1 MIASSLSNLQWR
13 KEGEILYLQSVSCC
27 VKECGLGWLVMLDCV
42 VGLLGMGGVEGVA
55 EGNRIII
62 VGI

>member
-1 MIASSLSNLQWR
+1 M
-13 KEGEILYLQSVSCC
+13 SCC
-27 VKECGLGWLVMLDCV
+27 VEECGLGWLVMLDCV
-42 VGLLGMGGVEGVA
+42 VSLLGMGGVEGVA